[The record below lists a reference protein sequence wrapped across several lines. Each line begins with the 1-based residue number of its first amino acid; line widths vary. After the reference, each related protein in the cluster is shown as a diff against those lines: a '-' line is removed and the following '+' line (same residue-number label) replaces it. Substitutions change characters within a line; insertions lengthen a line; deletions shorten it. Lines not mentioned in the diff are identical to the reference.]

1 MKIINE
7 IKMFFKKKK
16 LEKKFKIIQNEF
28 NKISEETMKLCVQIQ
43 HLEYNSDEYNAMNSI
58 IDKNHELMDSLIR
71 ILDKYSDEI
80 LRAL

>member
-7 IKMFFKKKK
+7 IKMFFKKRK

-43 HLEYNSDEYNAMNSI
+43 HLEYNSDEYNAMKSI

-71 ILDKYSDEI
+71 ILDKYSDE
-80 LRAL
+80 LMRAL